1 MVIRLLP
8 LLLLTGCA
16 TVRDHATCGNAWAAL
31 RIAEQAAAKICPAP
45 LLAR

>member
-1 MVIRLLP
+1 MIRLLP

-16 TVRDHATCGNAWAAL
+16 TVRDHATCANAWAAL

>member
-1 MVIRLLP
+1 MIRLLP

-16 TVRDHATCGNAWAAL
+16 TVRDHATCGNAWTAL

>member
-1 MVIRLLP
+1 MIRLLP
-8 LLLLTGCA
+8 LLLLLTGCE
-16 TVRDHATCGNAWAAL
+16 TLQERATCANAWAAL